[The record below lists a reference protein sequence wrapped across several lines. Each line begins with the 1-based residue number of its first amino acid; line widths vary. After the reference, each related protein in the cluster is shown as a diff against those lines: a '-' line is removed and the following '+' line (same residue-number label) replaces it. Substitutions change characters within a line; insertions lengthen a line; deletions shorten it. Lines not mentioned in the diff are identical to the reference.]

1 MNRIEK
7 ELDFAV
13 GRIFTTV
20 DMNHISIR
28 QLASLGYFM
37 IDIKCN
43 MEFHFNVRSLNNYI
57 SISRRL

>member
-20 DMNHISIR
+20 DMNLR
-28 QLASLGYFM
+28 QLARLGYFM

-57 SISRRL
+57 SISRRF